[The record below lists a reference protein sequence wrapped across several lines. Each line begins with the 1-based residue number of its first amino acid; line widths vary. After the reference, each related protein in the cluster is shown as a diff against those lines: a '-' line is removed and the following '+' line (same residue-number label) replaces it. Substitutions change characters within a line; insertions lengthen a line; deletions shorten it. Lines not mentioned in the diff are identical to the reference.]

1 MSQTDNPFS
10 QDVID
15 AVRDHMNL
23 DHEGDSLLIVQS
35 LGERP
40 QATAA
45 TMSDM
50 DGDAIEFD
58 ATIDGASEKVR
69 VAWSERLTER
79 GQVRV
84 EVTRMY
90 HDACAKMGIAPREA
104 AEH

>member
-1 MSQTDNPFS
+1 MSNSTNPFT

-23 DHEGDSLLIVQS
+23 DHQDDSLLIVRS
-35 LGERP
+35 LGKRP
-40 QATAA
+40 EATAA
-45 TMSDM
+45 TMAGM
-50 DGDAIEFD
+50 DGSAIEFD
-58 ATIDGASEKVR
+58 ATIDGSQQVVR
-69 VAWSERLTER
+69 VPWSEQLTER

-90 HDACAKMGIAPREA
+90 HEACATLGITPREA

>member
-1 MSQTDNPFS
+1 MNQSTNPFS
-10 QDVID
+10 QDIID

-23 DHEGDSLLIVQS
+23 DHQDVSLLIVRS
-35 LGERP
+35 LGDRP

-45 TMSDM
+45 TMSGM
-50 DGDAIEFD
+50 DGSAIEFD
-58 ATIDGASEKVR
+58 ATIDGSQTTVR
-69 VAWSERLTER
+69 VPWSEPLTER

-90 HDACAKMGIAPREA
+90 HEACAALGITPREA